1 MTNKAWREELA
12 QNPRRPKYML
22 GQNVVD
28 NYGRSGCVHSI
39 YAGLQAVENVSLG
52 FGADAWYDGQER
64 PPVTPFD
71 GIWYGVVLDDG
82 DVLVGEDDILMASEV
97 ISRRSS

>member
-28 NYGRSGCVHSI
+28 N
-39 YAGLQAVENVSLG
+39 AGLQAVENVSLG